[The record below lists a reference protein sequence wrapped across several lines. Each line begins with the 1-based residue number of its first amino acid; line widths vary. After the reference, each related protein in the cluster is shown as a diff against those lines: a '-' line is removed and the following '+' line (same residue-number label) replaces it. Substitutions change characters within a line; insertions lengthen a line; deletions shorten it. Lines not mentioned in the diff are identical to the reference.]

1 MPLDQQEQSK
11 TKPHFLT
18 LWIISVGEEEE
29 DQVTSPPLP

>member
-11 TKPHFLT
+11 TKPHSLT